1 MQKKLLFSVFFMF
14 GHKNAEKNHFFRFSF
29 CFEIKS
35 GKRHKNIT
43 FFCDFLIFFLIKG
56 ALVCCA
62 GTSCKKE
69 QKKLDVCLN
78 ICFLCPRFVVTFSS
92 CTKDK
97 AISVKIVCI
106 LKFLVLTCKKEEK
119 LYQELLYSAKLYLP
133 ELQKLT
139 FLNTGRF
146 TRE

>member
-1 MQKKLLFSVFFMF
+1 MC
-14 GHKNAEKNHFFRFSF
+14 A
-29 CFEIKS
+29 
-35 GKRHKNIT
+35 
-43 FFCDFLIFFLIKG
+43 
-56 ALVCCA
+56 ALEHPA
-62 GTSCKKE
+62 KKE

-106 LKFLVLTCKKEEK
+106 LKFLVPTCKKEEE